1 MIRID
6 AATVLVQ
13 WAAGGWVFLWVTT
26 RRREVG
32 LGYGWLQRM
41 VFLLLAVGSLAASL
55 ATAVVWTRDLT
66 TLGFLIVGGV
76 ALVVSVA
83 RKSAGVAGQRT
94 LVERRSARVA
104 EMTGIDRDE
113 PRFDDSAVEFPPV
126 LDLAAA
132 VFGLAAVLF
141 ASIHAGDPVALSI
154 ARGLVSALFLGV
166 VSDAMLLGHW
176 YLVQPGLARGPIL
189 ELVRWTGIVWVPE
202 TVLLL
207 WASWDGVGAQRHY
220 RRCLQ
225 RFARLVLGSVCG
237 DHDRTG
243 CCDSCSAARTCLF
256 RGHGRHRLDVSGHPH
271 GLRPRSCSPD
281 PARHLIR
288 RLRLRPAKATPS
300 TTLVDVPRAIWS
312 GSISFGLVNIPVR
325 LFTAVRRKTVRFNQ
339 IDSAS
344 GARVKQ
350 KLVSSADGE
359 EVPKERIVK
368 GFALEDGDY
377 VTVSEEEMARARSRY
392 GTHDRHR

>member
-55 ATAVVWTRDLT
+55 ATDVVWTRDLT
-66 TLGFLIVGGV
+66 TLGFLVVGGV

-83 RKSAGVAGQRT
+83 RKSAGVSGQRT

-126 LDLAAA
+126 LDLAAG
-132 VFGLAAVLF
+132 VFGLTAVLS

-202 TVLLL
+202 TILLL
-207 WASWDGVGAQRHY
+207 WPVGMVSVLNGTIDDAYNGLLGWFWVACVVTTIALVVVTRAALRERAYSAVMAATGLMYLAILTAFGQD
-220 RRCLQ
+220 LV
-225 RFARLVLGSVCG
+225 ARIL
-237 DHDRTG
+237 
-243 CCDSCSAARTCLF
+243 
-256 RGHGRHRLDVSGHPH
+256 LD
-271 GLRPRSCSPD
+271 
-281 PARHLIR
+281 
-288 RLRLRPAKATPS
+288 T
-300 TTLVDVPRAIWS
+300 
-312 GSISFGLVNIPVR
+312 
-325 LFTAVRRKTVRFNQ
+325 
-339 IDSAS
+339 
-344 GARVKQ
+344 
-350 KLVSSADGE
+350 
-359 EVPKERIVK
+359 
-368 GFALEDGDY
+368 
-377 VTVSEEEMARARSRY
+377 
-392 GTHDRHR
+392 